1 MRRLILLAAFIPT
14 VAFAHDAIPTAAQ
27 PEGWTYP
34 IMCCSLRDCR
44 PTQDAEVDETRDG
57 YKVAST
63 GEFVPH
69 GDKRIKELSQDGK
82 IHICQQGGNFDSGR
96 VLCLL
101 IPPRAF

>member
-1 MRRLILLAAFIPT
+1 MRRFALLAFVLPT

-34 IMCCSLRDCR
+34 LQCCSLRDCR
-44 PTQDAEVDETRDG
+44 PTQASEVDETRDG
-57 YKVAST
+57 YTVAST
-63 GEFVPH
+63 GEFIAH
-69 GDKRIKELSQDGK
+69 GDKRIKELSQDGE

-101 IPPRAF
+101 IPPRSF